1 MHSAVYYDLVER
13 KAIDYVTAAEAR
25 QTALGT
31 AEDAFGGSI
40 AAAYGEVNVPTYMG
54 MRVIVSDDLAPTS
67 TNYPIYFFT
76 PGSIGSGE
84 QLAMQTETDRDILS
98 KSDAMSIDLHYCYH
112 PMGARWKGA
121 SVNPDRDTLAT
132 VGNWEQVY
140 ETKNIGI
147 VRGTVT
153 SNF

>member
-1 MHSAVYYDLVER
+1 
-13 KAIDYVTAAEAR
+13 
-25 QTALGT
+25 
-31 AEDAFGGSI
+31 
-40 AAAYGEVNVPTYMG
+40 
-54 MRVIVSDDLAPTS
+54 
-67 TNYPIYFFT
+67 
-76 PGSIGSGE
+76 
-84 QLAMQTETDRDILS
+84 
-98 KSDAMSIDLHYCYH
+98 
-112 PMGARWKGA
+112 MGARWKGA